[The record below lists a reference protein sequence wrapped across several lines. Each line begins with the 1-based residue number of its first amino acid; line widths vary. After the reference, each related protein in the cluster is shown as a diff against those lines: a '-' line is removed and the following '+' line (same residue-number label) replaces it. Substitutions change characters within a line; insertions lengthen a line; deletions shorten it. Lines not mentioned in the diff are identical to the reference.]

1 MKKLLA
7 LCLLVFVGVF
17 GYRIADSLSPD
28 AVGMA
33 IGVLLGI
40 LAGIPVSLL
49 VMAAARRRQ
58 AEDGPAFSRP
68 PLGSHAYPPAPPAPP
83 PVIILTGGQPQA
95 LGGHPPLFQAPPLVN
110 PPATQQGRF
119 VNLEDQQGW

>member
-17 GYRIADSLSPD
+17 AYRIADSLSPD

-33 IGVLLGI
+33 IGILLGI
-40 LAGIPVSLL
+40 LAGIPVALL
-49 VMAAARRRQ
+49 LLAASRRRQ
-58 AEDGPAFSRP
+58 DDGGPAFSRAH
-68 PLGSHAYPPAPPAPP
+68 LGNHPYPPSPPAQP

-95 LGGHPPLFQAPPLVN
+95 LGGHPQLLQAPPMVN
-110 PPATQQGRF
+110 PPSTQQGRF
-119 VNLEDQQGW
+119 VNLEDQQSW